1 MSLQDHVNKQTANK
15 DTARQAIFEAIEE
28 QAKNLQD
35 YGDAK
40 AAAEGLRNLAEAAA
54 WLIHPAQSH

>member
-1 MSLQDHVNKQTANK
+1 MSLQDHVNKQAAGK

-40 AAAEGLRNLAEAAA
+40 AAAEGLRNLAEATA
-54 WLIHPAQSH
+54 WLINPAQSH